1 MSSLKRIICLAN
13 SWKHRERCIAGIEI
27 ETGKWI
33 RPVCDKLYPQDG
45 RVPQQIRLVNGREPK
60 SLDILEIPLAN
71 TGNNFDFESENLS
84 VLEGAWKCLGKAKIH
99 DILPY
104 CSNSNYILH
113 NSWKYVFPSYLK
125 QLPFEKRRTIELF
138 KVLELSIKSDE
149 NKGFKANIKTDQGFK
164 LDNAKI
170 TDPEFIKNLEN
181 GYDPS
186 SKNFLITVSLSMPWK
201 PPQWDQND
209 EAPCWKLIAN
219 VIEI

>member
-1 MSSLKRIICLAN
+1 M
-13 SWKHRERCIAGIEI
+13 
-27 ETGKWI
+27 
-33 RPVCDKLYPQDG
+33 
-45 RVPQQIRLVNGREPK
+45 
-60 SLDILEIPLAN
+60 
-71 TGNNFDFESENLS
+71 GNNFDFESENLS
-84 VLEGAWKCLGKAKIH
+84 VLEGAWKCLGKATIQ

-113 NSWKYVFPSYLK
+113 NSWKCVFPSDLK
-125 QLPFEKRRTIELF
+125 KLPFEKRRTIELF
-138 KVLELSIKSDE
+138 KVVDLSIKSDG
-149 NKGFKANIKTDQGFK
+149 NKGFKANIKTDKGLK

-219 VIEI
+219 VIEICFVG